1 MSYYTYKD
9 ANGEKIHQD
18 DRVVMPDDGDCQDRG
33 TIIAI
38 NDPEGDVDDEGR
50 TVYHA
55 PSIRVHFDNG
65 DVESFAL
72 DTWGDP
78 RNYYPDGV
86 DTFCAEEFVLLHNPE
101 TPDFGDISEDQD
113 PEVIAEQVEQAYRD
127 GEVYEEKKENP
138 S

>member
-9 ANGEKIHQD
+9 ANGEEIHQD

-38 NDPEGDVDDEGR
+38 NEPEGDVDDEGR
-50 TVYHA
+50 TIYHA

-101 TPDFGDISEDQD
+101 RID
-113 PEVIAEQVEQAYRD
+113 R
-127 GEVYEEKKENP
+127 
-138 S
+138 